1 MSDRTEKIINA
12 TDKITFAER
21 DYQEAEYDSENDFE
35 YDLVNHSDTLQS
47 PEGFVPNDFISEEE
61 QEEQLRKEARMQRRE
76 RMRKEKERQL
86 LIRRLVLLVLP
97 VVCILLAVILIT
109 GRKTAEKQLV

>member
-61 QEEQLRKEARMQRRE
+61 QEEQLKRPECSAGKGCVRRK
-76 RMRKEKERQL
+76 K
-86 LIRRLVLLVLP
+86 
-97 VVCILLAVILIT
+97 
-109 GRKTAEKQLV
+109 GNF